1 MKSDSLSDKTF
12 SGHLTLSLAGDSLRH
27 FFAAFANKEPFSDD
41 STLSYLNSE
50 AAEMNENLSMTSL
63 LVCGR
68 SLATYIK
75 QD

>member
-1 MKSDSLSDKTF
+1 MKSDSLSDKKF

-50 AAEMNENLSMTSL
+50 AAEMN
-63 LVCGR
+63 
-68 SLATYIK
+68 
-75 QD
+75 